1 MHNLDLDLNFLY
13 LTESK
18 GKSHYL
24 LKAGSKRRRT
34 KVEILES
41 KEEERLRQEGED
53 RKAAHIRELEEHL
66 QNLRQEQQANSA
78 AAQILQGFIDAGKAE
93 HDGQGGVVLREQVDQ
108 ASASR
113 PQAAPQ

>member
-13 LTESK
+13 LTESN

-41 KEEERLRQEGED
+41 KEEERLR
-53 RKAAHIRELEEHL
+53 
-66 QNLRQEQQANSA
+66 
-78 AAQILQGFIDAGKAE
+78 
-93 HDGQGGVVLREQVDQ
+93 
-108 ASASR
+108 
-113 PQAAPQ
+113 